1 MVVREY
7 DYIRGNTV
15 LAPERKK
22 SVQEV
27 KRKKKQVKKGFDWKN
42 NSGKII
48 STAVILAV
56 LGAITLFIDSHVYK
70 IQKDLS
76 NLEIA
81 IADEN
86 AKMEAINVELL
97 KISSLDNINNIAV
110 NGLKMTYP
118 TKSST
123 ITIDM
128 SKNYFDHIKDK
139 KETNTKTGLI
149 AKIANWMN

>member
-27 KRKKKQVKKGFDWKN
+27 KQKKKQVKKGFDWKN

-128 SKNYFDHIKDK
+128 SKNYFDHIRD
-139 KETNTKTGLI
+139 ENDVNTKTSLI
-149 AKIANWMN
+149 AKLVDWMN

>member
-1 MVVREY
+1 MGVREY
-7 DYIRGNTV
+7 DYIRGNTA

-128 SKNYFDHIKDK
+128 SKNYFDHIRDEKDV
-139 KETNTKTGLI
+139 NTKTSLI
-149 AKIANWMN
+149 AKLVDWMN

>member
-128 SKNYFDHIKDK
+128 SKNYFDHIRDEKDV
-139 KETNTKTGLI
+139 NTKTSLI
-149 AKIANWMN
+149 AKLVDWMN

>member
-27 KRKKKQVKKGFDWKN
+27 KQKKKQVKKGFDWKN

-128 SKNYFDHIKDK
+128 SKNYFDHIRDEKDV
-139 KETNTKTGLI
+139 NTKTSLI
-149 AKIANWMN
+149 AKLVDWMN